1 MNSTERENGPS
12 EGLISAAA
20 VKSTAEI
27 FVEFF
32 SVIAR
37 RKKPFVIFVLG
48 VTLLTG
54 TVTFFMPKWYKSTAT
69 VFPAEN
75 TDLFSGLSGL
85 SSIVSSI
92 SPAKKLS
99 ALTGSSDLDRYVAI
113 LKSERALTAVIAKF
127 DLVNV
132 YGVKHYQR
140 ESTMKELLANVNF
153 EISEE
158 GGLEISVF
166 DKNPQRAADMA
177 NYFVTMLN
185 DINSE
190 MHVQNAKGNRE
201 FIEQRYN
208 KNLDDIEAA
217 QDSFKTFQIRTGVVA
232 VPEQVEAS
240 IKVAADL
247 SAQLNLKEIELA
259 ILERTVS
266 TQHPSYDEKLLE
278 VQELRKRLH
287 AMNEGSS
294 SKEGDMRILLPFKD
308 TPELGAEYLR
318 RYRDVE
324 IQYKILQFI
333 APLYEQA
340 KVEENRNT
348 PSVVVLDHASVPEL
362 KAKPKT
368 TLYALMAFVVSSM
381 IGLFV
386 IFLLDARDR
395 VRMAAPEKYRQL
407 VTMLRVGWVSYP
419 WKRR

>member
-1 MNSTERENGPS
+1 MNTPERQELHPS
-12 EGLISAAA
+12 LPLTSEKP
-20 VKSTAEI
+20 VAELFI
-27 FVEFF
+27 DLL
-32 SVIAR
+32 SVIAK
-37 RKKPFVIFVLG
+37 RKKPFVMFVIG
-48 VTLLTG
+48 ATLLTSV
-54 TVTFFMPKWYKSTAT
+54 VTFFMPKWYKSTAS

-99 ALTGSSDLDRYVAI
+99 ALTGNSDLDRYIAI
-113 LKSERALTAVIAKF
+113 LQSERALTAVIEKF
-127 DLVNV
+127 DLVKV
-132 YGVKHYQR
+132 YDITRYQR
-140 ESTMKELLANVNF
+140 EKSMKELLSNVDF
-153 EISEE
+153 EQSEE
-158 GGLEISVF
+158 GSLEISVF
-166 DKNPQRAADMA
+166 DKDPQRAADMA
-177 NYFVTMLN
+177 NYFVKMLN

-201 FIEQRYN
+201 FIEQRYK

-247 SAQLNLKEIELA
+247 SAQLDLKEIELA

-278 VQELRKRLH
+278 VQELRKKLH
-287 AMNEGSS
+287 GMNDGAS
-294 SKEGDMRILLPFKD
+294 SKEGEMKILLPFKD
-308 TPELGAEYLR
+308 APELGAEYLR

-348 PSVVVLDHASVPEL
+348 PSVVVLDHASVPEM
-362 KAKPKT
+362 KAKPKIL
-368 TLYALMAFVVSSM
+368 LYGLLAFVTSSLL
-381 IGLFV
+381 GLLG
-386 IFLLDARDR
+386 IFLVESVAHMQRTFPDQYSALAT
-395 VRMAAPEKYRQL
+395 A
-407 VTMLRVGWVSYP
+407 LRSGWFKASR
-419 WKRR
+419 KQR